1 MKLRK
6 KCKFDHDNQ
15 DDMMKFHTD
24 MDKLLEESREDK
36 TPEGYVNRLSSYLSE
51 RPNIQESLNPNGDFE
66 IFVREIAVRT
76 LKARS
81 FMASVMNAAVQK
93 LKDEGIDPSDIDFSK
108 SEAMTIGIQSPRPTG
123 NRIFDTLEQ
132 QEKITKKDMNDFL
145 NDPNVAKA

>member
-51 RPNIQESLNPNGDFE
+51 RPNIQESLNPNSDFE

-81 FMASVMNAAVQK
+81 FMASVMNAAVEK
-93 LKDEGIDPSDIDFSK
+93 LKDEGIDPSQIDFENSK
-108 SEAMTIGIQSPRPTG
+108 SITVGIRGPRPTG
-123 NRIFDTLEQ
+123 NKIFDTLEQ
-132 QEKITKKDMNDFL
+132 QEKTTEKDMSDLL